1 MRVTHE
7 WKRKRINI
15 CHTKKESIYSKDLI
29 NRMALNLSTNLDTEK
44 KKDVILHICTPSQ
57 CNQ

>member
-15 CHTKKESIYSKDLI
+15 CYTKKGLI
-29 NRMALNLSTNLDTEK
+29 NRMALNLSTNLDAEK